1 VTTNNVFLNELNFIS
16 KRLDAIKI
24 EKDKIEKDSQKQDA
38 YSFIIRL
45 FESNVISIRNK
56 LKEVKL
62 KQNKKFVLI
71 SGNTINKV

>member
-1 VTTNNVFLNELNFIS
+1 MTTNNVFLNELNFIS